1 MNKLLHVT
9 HNSFSAQ
16 VQLTLEVLTKYF
28 KSHSCRNFENIL
40 GRKDCLQCEGWGAP
54 WRLGGE
60 GTEHPCLDGELCGE
74 SLAKRSACLNMNCS
88 KFFLLICFHQ
98 AVIRGCYQGV
108 IPATP
113 SLPQG

>member
-1 MNKLLHVT
+1 VWIRKKEASSTPCKQQEHLLPW
-9 HNSFSAQ
+9 
-16 VQLTLEVLTKYF
+16 
-28 KSHSCRNFENIL
+28 

-88 KFFLLICFHQ
+88 KFFLLICFRQ